1 MNMHMPVATR
11 HLPEQ
16 IIGAGHKMFLAGIG
30 TMGVVTNM
38 TTTLFDT
45 LVDEGRRV
53 EKNGLK
59 AIDRVMTRTTDTV
72 SGAVQDTVLLVQDNV
87 QQVTKRALNRL
98 GMPSRR
104 DVAELKTRV
113 EHLTHKVDVMG
124 MVKPRGRRKGA
135 RNVR

>member
-1 MNMHMPVATR
+1 MNMHLPVTTH

-16 IIGAGHKMFLAGIG
+16 ILGAGHKMFLAGIG

-72 SGAVQDTVLLVQDNV
+72 NGAVQDTMLLVQDNV